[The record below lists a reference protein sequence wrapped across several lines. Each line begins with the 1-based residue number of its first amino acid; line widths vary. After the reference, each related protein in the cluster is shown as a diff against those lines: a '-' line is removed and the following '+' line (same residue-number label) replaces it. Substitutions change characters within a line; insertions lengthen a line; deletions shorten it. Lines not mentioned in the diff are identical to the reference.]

1 MSVDLLFTFFVVVLA
16 FPNNQ
21 IKLVLPVAP
30 HLSLHGGAL
39 GLNTAGDN
47 TELLYPKMI
56 LKFEQIFKLQRDED
70 ET

>member
-30 HLSLHGGAL
+30 HLSLHVAL
-39 GLNTAGDN
+39 SV
-47 TELLYPKMI
+47 
-56 LKFEQIFKLQRDED
+56 
-70 ET
+70 